1 MSSSEDAD
9 AYMPWNPEEA
19 RSKKISK
26 RKSATGLSARMH
38 EGKRKLAATGP
49 TSEAAISLPHALA
62 PSSALSAPSAADLQ
76 AVIAL
81 LKQQNASLL
90 SHNNLLLSQ
99 ATTLKKQHLELKSLH
114 SSVVEDRDKQA
125 TRFLH
130 VHSKCKQRD
139 HEVLELNQFQCN
151 PITFIDASTLS
162 VVVYRFA
169 GVFKHH
175 NLFLK
180 ICLLFTDASRETS

>member
-1 MSSSEDAD
+1 MSSSEDGD
-9 AYMPWNPEEA
+9 ASTPRDTSKA
-19 RSKKISK
+19 RSQQKSK
-26 RKSATGLSARMH
+26 RKHVNDQSARML
-38 EGKRKLAATGP
+38 EAKRKLATTRP
-49 TSEAAISLPHALA
+49 TSDAISLPHALA
-62 PSSALSAPSAADLQ
+62 PSVALSAPSAADLQ
-76 AVIAL
+76 AENAL

-130 VHSKCKQRD
+130 VHSKCKEGD